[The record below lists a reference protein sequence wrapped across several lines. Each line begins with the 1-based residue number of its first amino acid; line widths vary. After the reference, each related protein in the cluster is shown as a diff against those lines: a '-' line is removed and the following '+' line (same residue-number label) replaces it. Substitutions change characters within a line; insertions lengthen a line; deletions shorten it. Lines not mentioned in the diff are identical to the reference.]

1 MVKFKL
7 NIDLAK
13 GKHMSQ
19 VSPIN
24 QQSVGVSAQAKTT
37 QVLAAA
43 LFGVSVF
50 MAVGFAPIEVV
61 HNATHDTRHSTGFPC
76 H

>member
-1 MVKFKL
+1 MSK
-7 NIDLAK
+7 IDLIIQPSA
-13 GKHMSQ
+13 
-19 VSPIN
+19 
-24 QQSVGVSAQAKTT
+24 SVAVSAKKM

-43 LFGVSVF
+43 FLGGAIL

>member
-1 MVKFKL
+1 MSK
-7 NIDLAK
+7 IDL
-13 GKHMSQ
+13 
-19 VSPIN
+19 IN
-24 QQSVGVSAQAKTT
+24 QQSGSVAVSAKKT
-37 QVLAAA
+37 QILAAA
-43 LFGVSVF
+43 FLGVSIL

>member
-1 MVKFKL
+1 MPQITTDEQTANSISDVPKKAQ
-7 NIDLAK
+7 ILA
-13 GKHMSQ
+13 
-19 VSPIN
+19 
-24 QQSVGVSAQAKTT
+24 SA
-37 QVLAAA
+37 L
-43 LFGVSVF
+43 LGFIIL